1 MTTELKKTSV
11 KIWRPI
17 IEKLDD
23 KMEAACLRRDPYI
36 NRLLEQELPRLNQ
49 EVSIPNSPEAQVQ
62 IATRLDHLD
71 RKPLSLAI
79 RRDLLDELNELCASK
94 RIVRDAFFNRL
105 FLALVVG
112 PKFISR
118 LFFDGGDD
126 WQMRV
131 WEECRSDGVFFER
144 GFSQLDQAIDPFWA
158 IREGISLYGPS
169 GDVVTQVDPDTDL
182 EVSVMKSSLNG
193 EIQPLDSFYT
203 IAWDQNTLQKVDL
216 FGMNTY
222 VPNSQVPGHSAAEAR
237 IAMLDELLADL

>member
-1 MTTELKKTSV
+1 MTIEIKKTSV
-11 KIWRPI
+11 KVWRPI

-23 KMEAACLRRDPYI
+23 QMESACLRRDAYI

-49 EVSIPNSPEAQVQ
+49 EVSIPNSPEAQMQ

-79 RRDLLDELNELCASK
+79 RRDLLDELNAMCASK

-118 LFFDGGDD
+118 LFFDGSDE

-169 GDVVTQVDPDTDL
+169 GEAVIQVDSATGF
-182 EVSVMKSSLNG
+182 EVTVVKNPMDG

-203 IAWDQNTLQKVDL
+203 TAWDQNTLPKVDL

-222 VPNSQVPGHSAAEAR
+222 VPNSQVPGHPAAEAR
-237 IAMLDELLADL
+237 IALLDELLADL